1 MALQEY
7 NRKRNFSKTAEPKG
21 LKGKKAAK
29 THPLMYVIQEHHASH
44 LHYDFRLEWEGVL
57 KSWAVPKGPSLDP
70 KTKRLAVEVED
81 HPISY
86 GSFEGI
92 IPEHEYGGGEVFLWD
107 TGTWVPTKDPKE
119 GLRVG
124 RLEFELKGKKLK
136 GHWVLVR
143 TSRPGR
149 QKQWLLI
156 KRTDAYAEEGHE
168 VVPRTENEL
177 PVKKKTRRKTVAKK
191 TASKKASTKAGVKKK
206 STEEHQHQ
214 PEFIEPE
221 LALLV
226 DKAPEG
232 NQWIHELKFDGYRMQ
247 AHLNH
252 SKVRL
257 ISRSGKEWTDKFPA
271 VVQGLE
277 KLTVDR
283 AIIDGEV
290 VLLDAEGRSDFQL
303 LQNAMKAHH
312 TQAFVYY
319 AFDLLY
325 YSGQD
330 IRSLPLA
337 ERKRR
342 LKMIL
347 KKAPKNIRYSDEF
360 EGAGKELLHLACKN
374 KLEGIISKNRESTYL
389 SGRNSNWVKT
399 KCTEQQEFVIGGY
412 TEGTGSRSHF
422 GALLLG
428 VYKGKDLQYV
438 GKVGT
443 GFTEQSLH
451 DVYKSLKALETDTS
465 PFTKKSPRGRDIHW
479 VKPKLSAE
487 ITFSQWTHDEILR
500 VPVFHG
506 LREDKPTKDIV
517 MEKPT
522 PIEKPT
528 KAVAAKAVK
537 KTAKKSAVKD
547 FDIAIS
553 NPQKII
559 YPKEKLTK
567 MEVAVFYQ
575 KIADQILPYL
585 EDRPLSL
592 VRCPEGA
599 HKQCFFQKH
608 IPSPIPETMKAIP
621 IVERS
626 GKKLYTSIFD
636 SKGLVTLVQMGAFEI
651 HVWNSQGENLE
662 HPDQIVM
669 DFDPGPGVSW
679 KEVVD
684 AALEL
689 KDLLDHLHLKS
700 FVKLSGSKG
709 IHVHIPVKPIY
720 TWDQI
725 KSFSQ
730 ALAVQMEQNNPQKYV
745 SKMTKKLRTK
755 RIFVDYLRNGRGATA
770 VVAYSLR
777 ARPQSGVAMPIEWS
791 QLKKVKAGNEYSL
804 EKALAFLAKRKKDP
818 WKDYFKSRQRI
829 PVLDASLKGHRN
841 ADIEPEEIHLT

>member
-7 NRKRNFSKTAEPKG
+7 NRKRDFKKTAEPKG
-21 LKGKKAAK
+21 VQGKKAKGKA
-29 THPLMYVIQEHHASH
+29 HHLMYVIQEHHASH
-44 LHYDFRLEWEGVL
+44 LHYDFRLEWDGVL

-81 HPISY
+81 HPLSY
-86 GSFEGI
+86 GKFEGI

-107 TGTWVPTKDPKE
+107 TGTWIPTKDPVE

-136 GHWVLVR
+136 GQWVLIR
-143 TSRPGR
+143 TGRPGR

-168 VVPRTENEL
+168 VVPRSEDKLSIKKKTSRKKAASKPN
-177 PVKKKTRRKTVAKK
+177 VKKKP
-191 TASKKASTKAGVKKK
+191 
-206 STEEHQHQ
+206 EENHHQQ
-214 PEFIEPE
+214 PTFIEPE

-232 NQWIHELKFDGYRMQ
+232 DQWIHELKFDGYRMQ
-247 AHLNH
+247 AHLIH
-252 SKVRL
+252 SQVQL
-257 ISRSGKEWTDKFPA
+257 ISRSGKDWTDKFPA
-271 VVQGLE
+271 VVQALQ

-290 VLLDAEGRSDFQL
+290 VLLDEQGRSDFQL
-303 LQNAMKAHH
+303 LQNAMKAHK

-330 IRSLPLA
+330 IRGLPLE

-360 EGAGKELLHLACKN
+360 EGSGKQLLDLACKN
-374 KLEGIISKNRESTYL
+374 KLEGIISKNRKSTYF

-443 GFTEQSLH
+443 GFTEQSLR
-451 DVYKSLKALETDTS
+451 DVFKSLKALETNQS
-465 PFTKKSPRGRDIHW
+465 PFTKKSPRGKGIHW

-487 ITFSQWTHDEILR
+487 ITFAQWTHDEVLR

-517 MEKPT
+517 MEKPV
-522 PIEKPT
+522 PT
-528 KAVAAKAVK
+528 KRSSSSKISQPVH
-537 KTAKKSAVKD
+537 AKKSAKGE

-553 NPQKII
+553 SPDKII

-567 MEVAVFYQ
+567 MDIAVFYQ
-575 KIADQILPYL
+575 KIAKHILPYL

-599 HKQCFFQKH
+599 DKQCFFQKH

-621 IVERS
+621 ITEKS
-626 GKKLYTSIFD
+626 GKKLYTSIFNAQ
-636 SKGLVTLVQMGAFEI
+636 GLTTLVQMGAFEI
-651 HVWNSQGENLE
+651 HVWNSQAENLE

-679 KEVVD
+679 KEVVT

-689 KDLLDHLHLKS
+689 KDLLDHLRLKS

-709 IHVHIPVKPIY
+709 LHVHIPVKPIY

-730 ALAVQMEQNNPQKYV
+730 ALAVQMEQNNPDKYV

-755 RIFVDYLRNGRGATA
+755 KIFVDYLRNGRGATA
-770 VVAYSLR
+770 VVPYSLR
-777 ARPQSGVAMPIEWS
+777 ARPLSGVALPIEWS
-791 QLKKVKAGNEYSL
+791 DLKKIKAGNEYSL
-804 EKALAFLAKRKKDP
+804 EKAQAYLAKRKKDP

-841 ADIEPEEIHLT
+841 AEVDAEEIHLT